1 MPFYSIVLCTSN
13 RYTNLS
19 LTLSFQSSGCAAH
32 GFLTCSSGHSV
43 FALGHMSGRVCPLM
57 CFSLKLLTAVTGV
70 LGHSNWTM
78 GSSCW
83 ILTGAPFIC
92 RYLYLLFSGDDLLPL
107 DHWVFNTEAH
117 PLPVLHLANTT
128 LSGNP
133 AVRWKQLRK
142 DHSHLCFVYMDPTE
156 ESGTG
161 LLETRTSASTW
172 QGETWLAPHRLSTC
186 RYLNFEIIPFYTWPK
201 RTPVCVGWRPGI
213 LGFLTRRS
221 HQQLSQLLSEYCF
234 SSPGTWRLDFLR
246 ISQSV
251 ERLQESEMAVAP
263 VSICLLPKWS
273 SFQIKYLR
281 IV

>member
-1 MPFYSIVLCTSN
+1 
-13 RYTNLS
+13 
-19 LTLSFQSSGCAAH
+19 
-32 GFLTCSSGHSV
+32 
-43 FALGHMSGRVCPLM
+43 M
-57 CFSLKLLTAVTGV
+57 CFSLKLLKVVTGV
-70 LGHSNWTM
+70 LCHSNWTM

-83 ILTGAPFIC
+83 ILIGAPFIC

-133 AVRWKQLRK
+133 AVRWKQLQK

-156 ESGTG
+156 ESGEG
-161 LLETRTSASTW
+161 LLKTRTSTSTW

-213 LGFLTRRS
+213 LWFLTRRS
-221 HQQLSQLLSEYCF
+221 HEQLGQLLSDTVFRVQEPGGLTSKNKPERGA
-234 SSPGTWRLDFLR
+234 SSGVRDGLGTSF
-246 ISQSV
+246 
-251 ERLQESEMAVAP
+251 
-263 VSICLLPKWS
+263 ICLLPKWS